1 MTEAKHTPGPWH
13 AQCDDVSRSPGDNGV
28 RFWSIGCPG
37 GPDGSYRGS
46 VCMVFSSQL
55 ASGISIDERD
65 ANARLIAAAPETTDA
80 LRSLLRLFE
89 EIDGGENDDA
99 PELVAARAALAKS
112 QGK

>member
-1 MTEAKHTPGPWH
+1 MTEAKHTPGPWRTR
-13 AQCDDVSRSPGDNGV
+13 A
-28 RFWSIGCPG
+28 
-37 GPDGSYRGS
+37 
-46 VCMVFSSQL
+46 SQD
-55 ASGISIDERD
+55 ASGDIGITAPDVPNVIAECFADMRFVGEFAIVEAQ
-65 ANARLIAAAPETTDA
+65 ANAHLIAAAPETTDA